1 MAVEVVSY
9 PREGKTKY
17 VPGWKLQFFYNLIP
31 EVTPYRFC
39 LNHTVK
45 SKSLGAAHTQAEEFY
60 TKVWRPWGTGIIA
73 VLEVTYHKQQT
84 RKFLWHF
91 ASLNLY

>member
-1 MAVEVVSY
+1 MVIGRPCFLATWASTFYRLLLVMAVEVVSD

-60 TKVWRPWGTGIIA
+60 TKV
-73 VLEVTYHKQQT
+73 
-84 RKFLWHF
+84 
-91 ASLNLY
+91 

>member
-1 MAVEVVSY
+1 MVIGRPCFLATWASTFYRLLLVMAVEVVSY

-60 TKVWRPWGTGIIA
+60 TKV
-73 VLEVTYHKQQT
+73 
-84 RKFLWHF
+84 
-91 ASLNLY
+91 